1 MLETSKRGAYM
12 KTDVVVVGGGPAGM
26 AAACEAKK
34 NGAKVVLIER
44 EYRLGGILNQCI
56 HNGFGLHFL
65 GEELTGPE
73 YANFWVEKTKRAK
86 VKVVLNAVVTK
97 IEKQKTKDVLI
108 TYQSPEGIKKLNSKA
123 VVFAGGC
130 REKPGP
136 AINLCGD
143 RPAGIFS
150 AGEAQ
155 KIINTQGKMVGKN
168 VVILGSGD
176 IGLIMAR
183 RMTIEGAKVLGVYEI
198 MPTCG
203 GLARNVSQCLDDF
216 NIPLFLSTSILKVCG
231 KERVEGVVVAPVN
244 KDFSFNL
251 KKQKFVKCDTV
262 LLSVGLLPETELL
275 SGKNLEENS
284 LTNSYKVNQFYQ
296 TSIKEFFVCG
306 NVLHVNDLVDNVT
319 REGLKAGEYASK
331 FALKGLTNKNQ
342 ITVFYDKKIRY
353 VSKSYVFKS
362 KEETSLFFR
371 VASEMKKVFINA
383 YSGDEKIGTLF
394 KAVVRPNTIEEI
406 KIDNKKLK
414 NDLFL
419 KVEEAVW

>member
-1 MLETSKRGAYM
+1 M

-26 AAACEAKK
+26 AAAYEAKK
-34 NGAKVVLIER
+34 NGAKVIIVER

-73 YANFWVEKTKRAK
+73 YANYWVQKINEAKIKTILNSVVLSVEK
-86 VKVVLNAVVTK
+86 
-97 IEKQKTKDVLI
+97 KQEKDVLVTI
-108 TYQSPEGIKKLNSKA
+108 ENEEGIKKINAKA
-123 VVFAGGC
+123 VIFANGC

-155 KIINTQGKMVGKN
+155 KIVNVHGKMVGKK

-183 RMTIEGAKVLGVYEI
+183 RMTCEGATVLGVYEI

-203 GLARNVSQCLDDF
+203 GLARNVTQCLNDF
-216 NIPLFLSTSILKVCG
+216 NIPLYLSQSIVKVCG
-231 KERVEGVVVAPVN
+231 DQRLTGVWVAPVN
-244 KDFSFNL
+244 PDFSFNL
-251 KKQKFVKCDTV
+251 KKQKFVECDTL

-275 SGKNLEENS
+275 SGKNLEES
-284 LTNSYKVNQFYQ
+284 KITNSYVVNEFYQ
-296 TSIKEFFVCG
+296 TTEKEFFVCG

-319 REGLKAGEYASK
+319 REGMKAGECAAK
-331 FALKGLTNKNQ
+331 FVLKGLPVKNK
-342 ITVFYDKKIRY
+342 IKVEFDKSIRY
-353 VSKSYVFKS
+353 VSKNYVYKN
-362 KEETSLFFR
+362 KEKTSIFFR
-371 VASEMKKVFINA
+371 VSKEMKKVFINA
-383 YSGDEKIGTLF
+383 YSDGEKIASTF
-394 KAVVRPNTIEEI
+394 KPVVRPGTIEEI
-406 KIDNKKLK
+406 VIDKQKLGK
-414 NDLFL
+414 DLIL
-419 KVEEAVW
+419 KVEESL